1 MSGSIVIEGLVK
13 RFGDQTVLDGLD
25 VAIEPGEMFILM
37 GLSGTGKSVTLKHLL
52 RLIEPDA
59 GRILIDGEDLA
70 QMTPARLGDYLC
82 RTGTVFQ
89 YAALFDSMTAADNI
103 AFPLREHT
111 DRSEAD
117 IAATVEDL
125 LRRVQLEGRGD
136 RMPSELSGGMRK
148 RVGIARSLALEPDI
162 LYFDEPTS
170 GLDPVTAAVIEDL
183 IMETHRDFGYTG
195 LVITHHWELAQRL
208 ASRVALLWRGRIH
221 AIGTPGEFEASHDPI
236 IRGFL
241 DRDPRVLNLP
251 TGPDGQRA

>member
-1 MSGSIVIEGLVK
+1 
-13 RFGDQTVLDGLD
+13 
-25 VAIEPGEMFILM
+25 
-37 GLSGTGKSVTLKHLL
+37 
-52 RLIEPDA
+52 
-59 GRILIDGEDLA
+59 
-70 QMTPARLGDYLC
+70 
-82 RTGTVFQ
+82 FQ